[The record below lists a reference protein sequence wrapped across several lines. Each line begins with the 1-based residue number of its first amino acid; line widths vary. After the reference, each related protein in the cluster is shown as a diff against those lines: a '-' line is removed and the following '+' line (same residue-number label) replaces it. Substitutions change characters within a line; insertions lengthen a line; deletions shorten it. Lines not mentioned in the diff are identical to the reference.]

1 MNRPFQ
7 FIGLESWSL
16 IPITC
21 VLGRGSCNQKRYN
34 NENMCELAMY
44 HPFYCRFRMV
54 GLSYPDG
61 ISQGGYFN
69 TRLGSSTQ

>member
-16 IPITC
+16 IPIT
-21 VLGRGSCNQKRYN
+21 
-34 NENMCELAMY
+34 
-44 HPFYCRFRMV
+44 MV